1 MPVILPP
8 ELPARRALAGEGV
21 EVLSP
26 GEAKRLQL
34 RPLRIALLN
43 LMPTKAKTE
52 TQIARLLGGTPFQI
66 ELTLFVPDS
75 YEPRTTPAGH
85 MTAFYRRFSE
95 IRAQHFDG
103 LIVTGAP
110 VETLPFE
117 AVNYWDELGRI
128 LDWSRTN
135 VRRSFYICWA
145 AQAALQHFHGVPKH
159 GLDEKLFGVFRH
171 RVVKPDAEILRGFGD
186 GFAVPVSRH
195 TEVRA
200 ADLPAASGVEIL
212 AHSTEAGLCLLEEP
226 ARGAVYMFNHLEYDT
241 HTLRDEYQRDLEAG
255 KPIGLPRNYFPD
267 DDDSR
272 PPCNGW
278 RSYGALLFRN
288 WIDGI
293 ARAAASDSPDEP
305 ALSWLFPERPRP
317 AAVGESASEFLV
329 VGAEGPE
336 TLPAVLR
343 ALADLQLSPLAVKA
357 SPPGGRATAILLRL
371 EAMDQRRS
379 QAVAEALLRCPGVRR
394 VACRQGEAAGGIYL
408 PTERPLAKRAAA
420 KPRWP
425 GSNVLSLAI
434 A

>member
-8 ELPARRALAGEGV
+8 ELPARRTLLGEGV

-117 AVNYWDELGRI
+117 EVSYWDELGRI

-135 VRRSFYICWA
+135 VRRSYFICWA

-159 GLDEKLFGVFRH
+159 GVKEKLFGVFRQ
-171 RVVKPDAEILRGFGD
+171 RVTKTDSEILRGFGD
-186 GFAVPVSRH
+186 GFTVPVSRH

-200 ADLPAASGVEIL
+200 ADLPAGRGLDVL
-212 AHSTEAGLCLLEEP
+212 AESAEAGLSMLQEP
-226 ARGAVYMFNHLEYDT
+226 GRGAVYMFDHLEYDT
-241 HTLRDEYQRDLEAG
+241 DTLRDEYLRDRDAG
-255 KPIGLPRNYFPD
+255 GPIALPENYFPD

-272 PPCNGW
+272 PPLNGW

-293 ARAAASDSPDEP
+293 ARAAASDPPEDV
-305 ALSWLFPERPRP
+305 ALRWLFPEPLRP
-317 AAVGESASEFLV
+317 AAVGETDSEFLV
-329 VGAEGPE
+329 VGAEGPG
-336 TLPAVLR
+336 TLPAILR

-357 SPPGGRATAILLRL
+357 SPPGGPAAATLLRL
-371 EAMDQRRS
+371 EAMGQRRA
-379 QAVAEALLRCPGVRR
+379 QAVAESLARCPGVRR
-394 VACRQGEAAGGIYL
+394 VACRQGEASGGIFL
-408 PTERPLAKRAAA
+408 PTGRPLAKRAAR
-420 KPRWP
+420 KPCRP
-425 GSNVLSLAI
+425 GSA